1 MTSATSSKN
10 SKALFIALL
19 KALISAINT
28 DLPNVTSFTL
38 NGRTLARADLL
49 AALQAFI
56 DAATDTATANQ
67 SWRAKVSAEKA
78 ARVEAAAL
86 VSGMKTYVQGVYGK
100 ASPEVLKFGFKP
112 VTPPA
117 KTAVSKVVA
126 VTKGAATRQLRNPL
140 TPTEKK
146 ALKASVGATIEIP
159 TNEPKPPAPPAPVP
173 TPAAGGARAGSSGT

>member
-19 KALISAINT
+19 KALIGAINSE
-28 DLPNVTSFTL
+28 LPNVLSFTL
-38 NGRTLARADLL
+38 NGRTITRADLL

-56 DAATDTATANQ
+56 DAATDTTTANNA
-67 SWRAKVSAEKA
+67 WRAKVSAEKA
-78 ARVEAAAL
+78 ARVEAAGL
-86 VSGMKTYVQGVYGK
+86 VSGMKIYVQGVYGK

-112 VTPPA
+112 ATPPA
-117 KTAVSKVVA
+117 RTLVSKVIG

-159 TNEPKPPAPPAPVP
+159 TNEPKPAAPPAV
-173 TPAAGGARAGSSGT
+173 TPPAGSNGRTGSSGT